1 MSNQDKNF
9 SLTAFLV
16 GGILGASASLLFTPR
31 SGKELRDDIKQQ
43 TDNYLKEVK
52 LRRDTLISRSKST
65 GELLKRKAE
74 DLMETI
80 KNYANGKIEKPF
92 FVIEK
97 EIAGLKICH
106 KCCPCFLFKYNGDT
120 WNTDKWRRTLSCKWI
135 WRTICFPNISEWEKE
150 EAEKASIRKTY
161 NII

>member
-1 MSNQDKNF
+1 MSNRDKNF

-31 SGKELRDDIKQQ
+31 SGKELRNDIKQQ

-52 LRRDTLISRSKST
+52 DRRDILIGRSKST

-80 KNYANGKIEKPF
+80 KNYANGKIEKPLSA
-92 FVIEK
+92 IEK
-97 EIAGLKICH
+97 EIAGLRSAISAARASYSSIPEIH
-106 KCCPCFLFKYNGDT
+106 GTHIEGDGQA
-120 WNTDKWRRTLSCKWI
+120 
-135 WRTICFPNISEWEKE
+135 PESEYEDEMLPKHIGMG
-150 EAEKASIRKTY
+150 KGRNRNSFY
-161 NII
+161 S

>member
-31 SGKELRDDIKQQ
+31 SGEELRNDIKQQ

-52 LRRDTLISRSKST
+52 ERRDILIGRSKST

-80 KNYANGKIEKPF
+80 KNYANGKIEKPLSA
-92 FVIEK
+92 IEK
-97 EIAGLKICH
+97 EIAGLRSAISAARASYSSIPEIH
-106 KCCPCFLFKYNGDT
+106 GTHIEGDGQA
-120 WNTDKWRRTLSCKWI
+120 LE
-135 WRTICFPNISEWEKE
+135 SEYEMLPKHIGMG
-150 EAEKASIRKTY
+150 KGRNRNSFY
-161 NII
+161 S